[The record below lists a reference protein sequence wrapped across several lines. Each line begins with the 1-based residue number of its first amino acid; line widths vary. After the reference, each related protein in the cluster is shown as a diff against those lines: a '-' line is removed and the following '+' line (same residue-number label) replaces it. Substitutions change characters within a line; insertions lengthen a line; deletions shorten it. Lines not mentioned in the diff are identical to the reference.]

1 MVGPMGAQVHYEL
14 FIRKT
19 PAASWTLELAT
30 EDRARALSVAEEAL
44 TDKRAASVKVTK
56 ESLDEETR
64 EFRSVTIL
72 TKGAPEATKAKP
84 AKEDNE
90 PLCVSPQDLYT
101 SHARDRI
108 GQLLEPWLV
117 RQKIT
122 AFELMHR
129 ADMAELLDASGVE
142 IQHAIQ
148 KVAIPEA
155 QARAEKTHDIIRHFQ
170 ALVERTIGRLTK
182 DERRG
187 ALPDFSKQ
195 PFAETC
201 ERLKGDPD
209 RAYLL
214 GAGVARALAP
224 SKDWTDKLGRLLD
237 LADAAPQGP
246 ARAMALSVLEQPLT
260 EMLASKSALND
271 LLGADL
277 ELGPALTA
285 MTRLGGA
292 EAVDALLVFDPS
304 LASALPALAGPAAR
318 LANWLDGPNF
328 PAVRTAISKRVLKE
342 LHGPRRLRP
351 GDPEAEIKSLR
362 ILAMALTA
370 TAGRVLN
377 LDDIQAAFA
386 ERSKSL
392 TANDFVDSLTSGCGS
407 ARLEAEALIRLA
419 ENVTGGVAKRQA
431 ARWLAS
437 TFGTLKFEKEF
448 RNAAEPPMARLA
460 GLAALQRGILR
471 AHLPAEDCQPLVLL
485 LGEIGGLSEADTK
498 FTAAIARANA
508 PLMTRIDI
516 LARMAIGE
524 TAPLGPAADRA
535 KIEALKLARTPE
547 AKPLLEAA
555 PETLALLRLLVAPP
569 AAAAAAAAA

>member
-1 MVGPMGAQVHYEL
+1 MSAQVHYEL
-14 FIRKT
+14 YIRKT
-19 PAASWTLELAT
+19 PSAGWTLDLAT
-30 EDRARALSVAEEAL
+30 EDRARALAVAEEAL
-44 TDKRAASVKVTK
+44 ADKRAASVRVTK

-72 TKGAPEATKAKP
+72 NKGAPEAAKAKAP
-84 AKEDNE
+84 KEDNE
-90 PLCVSPQDLYT
+90 PLCVSPQDLY
-101 SHARDRI
+101 SRHARDRI
-108 GQLLEPWLV
+108 AQLLEAWLV

-187 ALPDFSKQ
+187 ALPDFAKE
-195 PFAETC
+195 PFAKAC
-201 ERLKGDPD
+201 ERLSGDPD

-214 GAGVARALAP
+214 GAGVARSLSPA
-224 SKDWTDKLGRLLD
+224 KDWTDKLGRLLD

-246 ARAMALSVLEQPLT
+246 TRAMALSVLEQPLT
-260 EMLASKSALND
+260 EMLGSKSALND

-277 ELGPALTA
+277 DLGPALTA

-292 EAVDALLVFDPS
+292 EAVDALLVFDPN
-304 LASALPALAGPAAR
+304 LAAALPALTGPAAR

-328 PAVRTAISKRVLKE
+328 PAVRAAISKRVLKE

-392 TANDFVDSLTSGCGS
+392 TANDFVDSLTRDCAT
-407 ARLEAEALIRLA
+407 ARLEAEALLRLA

-448 RNAAEPPMARLA
+448 RNAAEPPTARLA
-460 GLAALQRGILR
+460 GLATLQRGVLR
-471 AHLPAEDCQPLVLL
+471 ANLPAEDCQPLVAL
-485 LGEIGGLSEADTK
+485 LGEIGNVTEADSK
-498 FTAAIARANA
+498 LSMAIARANA
-508 PLMTRIDI
+508 PLLKRIEL
-516 LARMAIGE
+516 LARMAVGE

-535 KIEALKLARTPE
+535 KAEVLKLARGPE
-547 AKPLLEAA
+547 AKPLLESA
-555 PETLALLRLLVAPP
+555 PETLALLRFLVAP
-569 AAAAAAAAA
+569 AAATSAAA

>member
-1 MVGPMGAQVHYEL
+1 MSAQVHYEL
-14 FIRKT
+14 YIRKT
-19 PAASWTLELAT
+19 PSAGWTLDLAT
-30 EDRARALSVAEEAL
+30 EDRARALAVAEEAL
-44 TDKRAASVKVTK
+44 ADKRAASVRVTK

-72 TKGAPEATKAKP
+72 NKGAPEAAKAKAP
-84 AKEDNE
+84 KEDNE
-90 PLCVSPQDLYT
+90 PLCVSPQDLY
-101 SHARDRI
+101 SRHARDRI
-108 GQLLEPWLV
+108 AQLLEAWLV

-170 ALVERTIGRLTK
+170 ALVERTIGRLSK

-187 ALPDFSKQ
+187 ALPDFAKE
-195 PFAETC
+195 PFAKAC
-201 ERLKGDPD
+201 ERLSGDPD

-214 GAGVARALAP
+214 GAGVARALSPA
-224 SKDWTDKLGRLLD
+224 KDWTDKLGRLLD

-246 ARAMALSVLEQPLT
+246 TRAMALSVLEQPLT
-260 EMLASKSALND
+260 EMLGSKSALND
-271 LLGADL
+271 LLGAELD
-277 ELGPALTA
+277 LGPALTA

-292 EAVDALLVFDPS
+292 EAVDALLVFDPN
-304 LASALPALAGPAAR
+304 LAAALPALTGPAAR

-328 PAVRTAISKRVLKE
+328 PAVRAAISKRVLKE

-392 TANDFVDSLTSGCGS
+392 TANDFVDSLTRDCAT
-407 ARLEAEALIRLA
+407 ARLEAEALLRLA

-448 RNAAEPPMARLA
+448 RNAAEPPTARLA
-460 GLAALQRGILR
+460 GLATLQRGVLR
-471 AHLPAEDCQPLVLL
+471 ANLPAEDCQPLVAL
-485 LGEIGGLSEADTK
+485 LGEIGNVTEADSK
-498 FTAAIARANA
+498 LSMAIARANA
-508 PLMTRIDI
+508 PLLKRIEL
-516 LARMAIGE
+516 LARMAVGE

-535 KIEALKLARTPE
+535 KAEVLKLARGPE
-547 AKPLLEAA
+547 AKPLLESA
-555 PETLALLRLLVAPP
+555 PETLALLRFLVAP
-569 AAAAAAAAA
+569 AAATSAAA

>member
-1 MVGPMGAQVHYEL
+1 MSAQVHYEL
-14 FIRKT
+14 YIRKT
-19 PAASWTLELAT
+19 PSAGWTLDLAT
-30 EDRARALSVAEEAL
+30 EDRARALAVAEEAL
-44 TDKRAASVKVTK
+44 AEKRAASVRVTK

-72 TKGAPEATKAKP
+72 NKGAPEAAKAKAP
-84 AKEDNE
+84 REDNE
-90 PLCVSPQDLYT
+90 PLCVSPQDLY
-101 SHARDRI
+101 SRHARDRI
-108 GQLLEPWLV
+108 AQLLEAWLV

-187 ALPDFSKQ
+187 ALPDFAKE
-195 PFAETC
+195 PFAKAC
-201 ERLKGDPD
+201 ERLSGDPD

-214 GAGVARALAP
+214 GAGVARALSPA
-224 SKDWTDKLGRLLD
+224 KDWTDKLGRLLD

-246 ARAMALSVLEQPLT
+246 TRAMALSVLEQPLT
-260 EMLASKSALND
+260 EMLGSKSALND

-277 ELGPALTA
+277 DLGPALTA

-292 EAVDALLVFDPS
+292 EAVDALLVFDPN
-304 LASALPALAGPAAR
+304 LAAALPALTGPAAR

-328 PAVRTAISKRVLKE
+328 PAVRAAISKRVLKE

-392 TANDFVDSLTSGCGS
+392 TANDFVDSLTRDCAT
-407 ARLEAEALIRLA
+407 ARLEAEALLRLA

-448 RNAAEPPMARLA
+448 RNAAEPPTARLA
-460 GLAALQRGILR
+460 GLATLQRGVLR
-471 AHLPAEDCQPLVLL
+471 ANLPAEDCQPLVAL
-485 LGEIGGLSEADTK
+485 LGEIGNVTEADSK
-498 FTAAIARANA
+498 LSMAIARANA
-508 PLMTRIDI
+508 PLLKRIEL
-516 LARMAIGE
+516 LARMAVGE

-535 KIEALKLARTPE
+535 KAEVLKLARGPE
-547 AKPLLEAA
+547 AKPLLESA
-555 PETLALLRLLVAPP
+555 PETLALLRFLVAP
-569 AAAAAAAAA
+569 AAATSAAA

>member
-1 MVGPMGAQVHYEL
+1 MGAQVHYEL
-14 FIRKT
+14 YIRKT
-19 PAASWTLELAT
+19 PASSWTLELAT
-30 EDRARALSVAEEAL
+30 EDRAKALATADEAL
-44 TDKRAASVKVTK
+44 ADKRAVGVKVSK
-56 ESLDEETR
+56 ESLDEATR

-72 TKGAPEATKAKP
+72 TKGVVAAEKAKP
-84 AKEDNE
+84 VREDNE

-101 SHARDRI
+101 GHARDRI
-108 GQLLEPWLV
+108 GQLLEAWLV

-170 ALVERTIGRLTK
+170 SLVERTIGRLSK

-187 ALPDFSKQ
+187 ALPNFSKE
-195 PFAETC
+195 PFAKVC
-201 ERLKGDPD
+201 ERLGGDPD
-209 RAYLL
+209 RAYLI
-214 GAGVARALAP
+214 GAGVARALA
-224 SKDWTDKLGRLLD
+224 SSTSWTDKLGRLLD
-237 LADAAPQGP
+237 MADAAPQGP
-246 ARAMALSVLEQPLT
+246 ARALALNVLEQPLT
-260 EMLASKSALND
+260 EMLGSKSALND
-271 LLGADL
+271 LLGGDL
-277 ELGPALTA
+277 ELGAALTA

-292 EAVDALLVFDPS
+292 EAVDALLVFDPN
-304 LASALPALAGPAAR
+304 LAAALPALTGPAAR
-318 LANWLDGPNF
+318 LANWLDGPHF
-328 PAVRTAISKRVLKE
+328 PAVRAAISKRVLKE

-370 TAGRVLN
+370 TAGRVLS

-392 TANDFVDSLTSGCGS
+392 TANDFVDSLTSGLAS

-437 TFGTLKFEKEF
+437 TFGALKFEKEF
-448 RNAAEPPMARLA
+448 RNAAEPPTARLA
-460 GLAALQRGILR
+460 GLASLQRGVLR
-471 AHLPAEDCQPLVLL
+471 AHLPEEDCQPLVLL
-485 LGEIGGLSEADTK
+485 LGEIGNVAEADSKVTM
-498 FTAAIARANA
+498 AIARANL
-508 PLMTRIDI
+508 PLLTRLDI
-516 LARMAIGE
+516 LARMAVGE
-524 TAPLGPAADRA
+524 AAPLGPAADRA
-535 KIEALKLARTPE
+535 KAEALKLARTPE
-547 AKPLLEAA
+547 AKPVLEAA
-555 PETLALLRLLVAPP
+555 PETLALLRVLVAPP
-569 AAAAAAAAA
+569 TPASASAAA

>member
-1 MVGPMGAQVHYEL
+1 MVGSMSAQVHYEL

-19 PAASWTLELAT
+19 ASAGWTLDLAT
-30 EDRARALSVAEEAL
+30 EDRARALAAAEEAL
-44 TDKRAASVKVTK
+44 TAKRAVSVRVTK
-56 ESLDEETR
+56 ETLDEETR
-64 EFRSVTIL
+64 EFRSVSIL
-72 TKGAPEATKAKP
+72 NKGAPEVVKAKP
-84 AKEDNE
+84 VREDNE
-90 PLCVSPQDLYT
+90 PLCVSPQDLY
-101 SHARDRI
+101 SRHARERI
-108 GQLLEPWLV
+108 AQLLDSWLV

-148 KVAIPEA
+148 KIAIPEA

-170 ALVERTIGRLTK
+170 ALVERTIARLSK

-187 ALPDFSKQ
+187 ALTDFSKE
-195 PFAETC
+195 PFAKAC
-201 ERLKGDPD
+201 ERLSGDPD

-214 GAGVARALAP
+214 GAGVARALSPA
-224 SKDWTDKLGRLLD
+224 KDWTDKLGRLLD

-260 EMLASKSALND
+260 EMLGSKSALND
-271 LLGADL
+271 LLGAELD
-277 ELGPALTA
+277 LGPALTA
-285 MTRLGGA
+285 MTRLAGA
-292 EAVDALLVFDPS
+292 EAVDALLVFDPG
-304 LASALPALAGPAAR
+304 LAATLPALTGPAAR

-328 PAVRTAISKRVLKE
+328 PAVRAAISKRVLKE

-351 GDPEAEIKSLR
+351 GDPEGEIKSLR

-370 TAGRVLN
+370 TAGRVLS

-392 TANDFVDSLTSGCGS
+392 TANDFVDSLTRGCAT
-407 ARLEAEALIRLA
+407 ARLEAEALLRLA

-431 ARWLAS
+431 ARWLSS

-448 RNAAEPPMARLA
+448 RNADEPPMARLS

-471 AHLPAEDCQPLVLL
+471 AHLPPEECQPLVAL
-485 LGEIGGLSEADTK
+485 LGEIGAAAEADSKLTL
-498 FTAAIARANA
+498 AIARANA
-508 PLMTRIDI
+508 PLMKKIEI
-516 LARMAIGE
+516 LARMAVGE

-535 KIEALKLARTPE
+535 KAEVLKLARAPE
-547 AKPLLEAA
+547 AKPLLESA
-555 PETLALLRLLVAPP
+555 PETLALLRFLVSPP
-569 AAAAAAAAA
+569 TAASVAAA

>member
-1 MVGPMGAQVHYEL
+1 MSAQVHYEL
-14 FIRKT
+14 YIRKT
-19 PAASWTLELAT
+19 PSAGWTLDLAT
-30 EDRARALSVAEEAL
+30 EDRARALAVAEEAL
-44 TDKRAASVKVTK
+44 ADKRAASVRVTK

-72 TKGAPEATKAKP
+72 NKGAPEAAKAKAP
-84 AKEDNE
+84 KEDNE
-90 PLCVSPQDLYT
+90 PLCVSPQDLY
-101 SHARDRI
+101 SRHARDRI
-108 GQLLEPWLV
+108 AQLLEAWLV

-187 ALPDFSKQ
+187 ALPDFAKE
-195 PFAETC
+195 PFAKAC
-201 ERLKGDPD
+201 ERLSGDPD

-214 GAGVARALAP
+214 GAGVARALSPA
-224 SKDWTDKLGRLLD
+224 KDWTDKLGRLLD

-246 ARAMALSVLEQPLT
+246 TRAMALSVLEQPLT
-260 EMLASKSALND
+260 EMLGSKSALND

-277 ELGPALTA
+277 DLGPALTA

-292 EAVDALLVFDPS
+292 EAVDALLVFDPN
-304 LASALPALAGPAAR
+304 LAAALPALTGPAAR

-328 PAVRTAISKRVLKE
+328 PAVRAAISKRVLKE

-392 TANDFVDSLTSGCGS
+392 TANDFVDSLTRDCAT
-407 ARLEAEALIRLA
+407 ARLEAEALLRLA

-448 RNAAEPPMARLA
+448 RNAAEPPTARLA
-460 GLAALQRGILR
+460 GLATLQRGVLR
-471 AHLPAEDCQPLVLL
+471 ANLPAEDCQPLVAL
-485 LGEIGGLSEADTK
+485 LGEIGNVTEADSK
-498 FTAAIARANA
+498 LSMAIARANA
-508 PLMTRIDI
+508 PLLKRIEL
-516 LARMAIGE
+516 LARMAVGE

-535 KIEALKLARTPE
+535 KAEVLKLARGPE
-547 AKPLLEAA
+547 AKPLLESA
-555 PETLALLRLLVAPP
+555 PETLALLRFLVAP
-569 AAAAAAAAA
+569 AAATSAAA

>member
-1 MVGPMGAQVHYEL
+1 MSAQVHYEL
-14 FIRKT
+14 YIRKT
-19 PAASWTLELAT
+19 PSAGWTLDLAT
-30 EDRARALSVAEEAL
+30 EDRARAVAVAEDAL
-44 TDKRAASVKVTK
+44 TDKRAASVRVTK

-72 TKGAPEATKAKP
+72 NKGAPEAAKAKAP
-84 AKEDNE
+84 SEDNE
-90 PLCVSPQDLYT
+90 PLCVSPQDLY
-101 SHARDRI
+101 SRHARDRI
-108 GQLLEPWLV
+108 AGLLEAWLV

-187 ALPDFSKQ
+187 ALPDFAKE
-195 PFAETC
+195 PFAKAC
-201 ERLKGDPD
+201 ERLSADPD

-214 GAGVARALAP
+214 GAGVARELSPA
-224 SKDWTDKLGRLLD
+224 KDWTDKLGRLLD

-246 ARAMALSVLEQPLT
+246 TRAMALSVLEQPLT
-260 EMLASKSALND
+260 EMLGSKSALND
-271 LLGADL
+271 LLGAELD
-277 ELGPALTA
+277 LGPALTA

-292 EAVDALLVFDPS
+292 EAVDALLVFDPN
-304 LASALPALAGPAAR
+304 LAAALPALTGPAAR

-328 PAVRTAISKRVLKE
+328 PAVRAAISRRVLKE

-392 TANDFVDSLTSGCGS
+392 TANDFVDSLTRDCAT
-407 ARLEAEALIRLA
+407 ARLEAEALLRLA

-448 RNAAEPPMARLA
+448 RNAAEPPTTRLA
-460 GLAALQRGILR
+460 GLATLQRGVLR
-471 AHLPAEDCQPLVLL
+471 ANLPAEECQPLVAL
-485 LGEIGGLSEADTK
+485 LGEIGNVTEADSK
-498 FTAAIARANA
+498 LSMAIARANA
-508 PLMTRIDI
+508 PLLKRIEL
-516 LARMAIGE
+516 LARMAVGE

-535 KIEALKLARTPE
+535 KAEVLKLARGPD
-547 AKPLLEAA
+547 AKPLLESA
-555 PETLALLRLLVAPP
+555 PETLALLRFLVAPATATS
-569 AAAAAAAAA
+569 AAA